1 VVFDVASGTFASET
15 GTHITMRTNR
25 LLSISSWLLIG
36 ISVLGILSVSFM
48 AFSDPQA
55 VMELVHVKLDNTDA
69 YSSIRGVY
77 GGVGI
82 AILGVLLYLVFTDR
96 KAALGFIALFWGMYA
111 LSRLMTIS
119 MEGPLGDFSSQW
131 LVIESTLSL
140 FACGLLGW
148 RLRWER
154 RALAA

>member
-1 VVFDVASGTFASET
+1 MC
-15 GTHITMRTNR
+15 INR

-36 ISVLGILSVSFM
+36 ISVMGILSVSFM
-48 AFSDPQA
+48 AFGDPQA
-55 VMELVHVKLDNTDA
+55 VMDLVQVKLDNTDA

-82 AILGVLLYLVFTDR
+82 AILGVLLYVVFTDR

-119 MEGPLGDFSSQW
+119 VEGPLGDFGSQW

-140 FACGLLGW
+140 LSLGPLGW
-148 RLRWER
+148 RIRWER
-154 RALAA
+154 QAMAA

>member
-1 VVFDVASGTFASET
+1 
-15 GTHITMRTNR
+15 MRTNR

-48 AFSDPQA
+48 AFGDPQA
-55 VMELVHVKLDNTDA
+55 VMDLVQVKLDNTDA

-111 LSRLMTIS
+111 MSRLMTIS
-119 MEGPLGDFSSQW
+119 MEGPLGDFGSQW
-131 LVIESTLSL
+131 LVIESALSL
-140 FACGLLGW
+140 AAMGLLGW

-154 RALAA
+154 RVLAA

>member
-1 VVFDVASGTFASET
+1 
-15 GTHITMRTNR
+15 MRSNT
-25 LLSISSWLLIG
+25 LLSIGTWLLIG
-36 ISVLGILSVSFM
+36 TSVMGVLSVSFM
-48 AFSDPQA
+48 AFGDPQA
-55 VMELVHVKLDNTDA
+55 VMDLVGVKLDNTDA

-111 LSRLMTIS
+111 MSRLMTIS
-119 MEGPLGDFSSQW
+119 MEGPLGDFGSQW
-131 LVIESTLSL
+131 LMIESALCL
-140 FACGLLGW
+140 VALGLLGW

-154 RALAA
+154 QAMAA